1 MTEEDNISILL
12 DITKTLREGVKD
24 NHNFSM
30 TISDTIKEVVSFVT
44 KLEQRVQLV
53 EKNRILNGDFI
64 ELAKLVSE
72 LNTRLITVEHYQKK
86 NGK

>member
-1 MTEEDNISILL
+1 MTTEKQDNIEILL

-44 KLEQRVQLV
+44 RLEQRVQLI

-72 LNTRLITVEHYQKK
+72 LNIRLKK
-86 NGK
+86 LESDK

>member
-1 MTEEDNISILL
+1 MTENQVEILL

-44 KLEQRVQLV
+44 KLEQRVQLI
-53 EKNRILNGDFI
+53 EKNKILNGDFI

-72 LNTRLITVEHYQKK
+72 LNIRLKK
-86 NGK
+86 LESDK

>member
-72 LNTRLITVEHYQKK
+72 LNTRLRKLESDK
-86 NGK
+86 

>member
-1 MTEEDNISILL
+1 MTENQDNISILL

-30 TISDTIKEVVSFVT
+30 TISDTIKEVVSLIT
-44 KLEQRVQLV
+44 KLEQRVQLI

-72 LNTRLITVEHYQKK
+72 LNLRLKK
-86 NGK
+86 LENDK

>member
-44 KLEQRVQLV
+44 KLEQRVQLI

>member
-1 MTEEDNISILL
+1 MTTEKQDNIEILL

-44 KLEQRVQLV
+44 KLEQRVQLI

-72 LNTRLITVEHYQKK
+72 LNIRLKK
-86 NGK
+86 LENDK

>member
-72 LNTRLITVEHYQKK
+72 LNMRLKK
-86 NGK
+86 LENDK

>member
-1 MTEEDNISILL
+1 MTEQDNISILL

-44 KLEQRVQLV
+44 KLEQRVQLI
-53 EKNRILNGDFI
+53 EKNKILNGDFI

-72 LNTRLITVEHYQKK
+72 LNIRLKK
-86 NGK
+86 LESDK

>member
-1 MTEEDNISILL
+1 MTENQVEILL

-72 LNTRLITVEHYQKK
+72 LNMRLKK
-86 NGK
+86 LENDK

>member
-1 MTEEDNISILL
+1 MTENQDNISILL
-12 DITKTLREGVKD
+12 DITNTLREGVKD

-72 LNTRLITVEHYQKK
+72 LNIRLKK
-86 NGK
+86 LENDK

>member
-30 TISDTIKEVVSFVT
+30 TISDTIKAVVSFVT

-72 LNTRLITVEHYQKK
+72 LNMRLKK
-86 NGK
+86 LENDK

>member
-44 KLEQRVQLV
+44 KLEQRVQLI

-72 LNTRLITVEHYQKK
+72 LNTRLRKLESDK
-86 NGK
+86 

>member
-1 MTEEDNISILL
+1 MTENQVEILL

-24 NHNFSM
+24 SHNFSM

-44 KLEQRVQLV
+44 KFEQRVQLI
-53 EKNRILNGDFI
+53 EKNKILNGDFI

-72 LNTRLITVEHYQKK
+72 LNIRLKK
-86 NGK
+86 LESDK

>member
-1 MTEEDNISILL
+1 MTEKQDNIEILL

-44 KLEQRVQLV
+44 RLEQRVQLI

-72 LNTRLITVEHYQKK
+72 LNIRLKK
-86 NGK
+86 LESDK

>member
-1 MTEEDNISILL
+1 MTEEDNIEILL

-72 LNTRLITVEHYQKK
+72 LNLRLRKLENDK
-86 NGK
+86 

>member
-1 MTEEDNISILL
+1 MTENQVEILL

-44 KLEQRVQLV
+44 KLEQRVQLI

-72 LNTRLITVEHYQKK
+72 LNMRLKK
-86 NGK
+86 LENDK

>member
-1 MTEEDNISILL
+1 MTENQDNISILL

-72 LNTRLITVEHYQKK
+72 LNS
-86 NGK
+86 

>member
-1 MTEEDNISILL
+1 MEEDNISILL

-72 LNTRLITVEHYQKK
+72 LNLRLRKLENDK
-86 NGK
+86 

>member
-1 MTEEDNISILL
+1 MTEKQDNIEILL

-44 KLEQRVQLV
+44 RLEQRVQLI
-53 EKNRILNGDFI
+53 EKNRILSGDFI

-72 LNTRLITVEHYQKK
+72 LNIRLKK
-86 NGK
+86 LESDK

>member
-1 MTEEDNISILL
+1 MTEQDNISILL

-44 KLEQRVQLV
+44 KLEQRVQLI

>member
-1 MTEEDNISILL
+1 MTENQVEILL

-44 KLEQRVQLV
+44 KLEQRVQLI
-53 EKNRILNGDFI
+53 EKNKILNGDFI

-72 LNTRLITVEHYQKK
+72 LNIRLKK
-86 NGK
+86 LENDK

>member
-1 MTEEDNISILL
+1 MTEQDNISILL

-44 KLEQRVQLV
+44 KLEQRVQLI

-72 LNTRLITVEHYQKK
+72 LNTRLRKLESDK
-86 NGK
+86 

>member
-1 MTEEDNISILL
+1 MTEKQDNIEILL

-44 KLEQRVQLV
+44 KLEQRVQLI
-53 EKNRILNGDFI
+53 EKNKILNGDFI

-72 LNTRLITVEHYQKK
+72 LNIRLKK
-86 NGK
+86 LENDK

>member
-1 MTEEDNISILL
+1 MTEQDNISILL

-44 KLEQRVQLV
+44 KLEQRVQLI

-72 LNTRLITVEHYQKK
+72 LNMRLKK
-86 NGK
+86 LENDK

>member
-1 MTEEDNISILL
+1 MTTEKQDNIEILL

-44 KLEQRVQLV
+44 KLEQRVQLI
-53 EKNRILNGDFI
+53 EKNKILNGDFI

-72 LNTRLITVEHYQKK
+72 LNIRLKK
-86 NGK
+86 LESDK

>member
-72 LNTRLITVEHYQKK
+72 LNLRLRKLENDK
-86 NGK
+86 

>member
-1 MTEEDNISILL
+1 MTEQDNISILL

-72 LNTRLITVEHYQKK
+72 LNMRLKK
-86 NGK
+86 LENDK

>member
-1 MTEEDNISILL
+1 MTTEKQDNIEILL

-44 KLEQRVQLV
+44 RLEQRVQLI

-72 LNTRLITVEHYQKK
+72 LNIRLKK
-86 NGK
+86 LENDK

>member
-1 MTEEDNISILL
+1 MTENQVEILL

-44 KLEQRVQLV
+44 KLEQRVQLI

-72 LNTRLITVEHYQKK
+72 LNTRLKK
-86 NGK
+86 LERIHFDGHDK

>member
-1 MTEEDNISILL
+1 MTENQVEILL

-44 KLEQRVQLV
+44 RLEQRVQLI

-72 LNTRLITVEHYQKK
+72 LNIRLKK
-86 NGK
+86 LESDK

>member
-1 MTEEDNISILL
+1 MTENQDNISILL

-72 LNTRLITVEHYQKK
+72 LNIRLKK
-86 NGK
+86 LENDK

>member
-1 MTEEDNISILL
+1 MTENQVEILL

-44 KLEQRVQLV
+44 KLEQRVQLI

-72 LNTRLITVEHYQKK
+72 LNIRLKK
-86 NGK
+86 LENDK